1 MLQER
6 VASLFTCTVQ
16 QPHSP
21 APQPKRVP
29 VNPSSS
35 RRYHS
40 RGVSSPVSTR
50 CFSPLIVN
58 STMAFSDSNAAEFRG
73 DGAGATSSR
82 ARLAP
87 RQRSAS
93 GELLVWSGAAA
104 RSIVRRALFRETVQT
119 AHHLCLDRSATEFGT
134 LASTLDRDSIPS
146 SEPATRASRR
156 GRVSI
161 VNSPGAAAAALAGA
175 RRERDA
181 LDMTT
186 PPAAAPSDAPR

>member
-1 MLQER
+1 ILQER

-58 STMAFSDSNAAEFRG
+58 STMAFSDSKAAGLRG
-73 DGAGATSSR
+73 DCAGAASSR
-82 ARLAP
+82 ARLVP

-93 GELLVWSGAAA
+93 GELLVCSAA
-104 RSIVRRALFRETVQT
+104 RSIVRRALFREALQT
-119 AHHLCLDRSATEFGT
+119 AHHLCLDCSVTE
-134 LASTLDRDSIPS
+134 S
-146 SEPATRASRR
+146 
-156 GRVSI
+156 
-161 VNSPGAAAAALAGA
+161 
-175 RRERDA
+175 
-181 LDMTT
+181 
-186 PPAAAPSDAPR
+186 